1 MPKFA
6 ANLTMMFNEL
16 PFRARFAA
24 ARMAGFRAVEF
35 LFPYGH
41 DAGLLLTELE
51 THGVRVVLFNLPPGD
66 WDAGER
72 GLAALPGREA
82 DFERS
87 VTAAIEYANTLNCK
101 QLHAMAGILPPTV
114 DPDLAMS
121 VYINNLARAASELK
135 PHGIT
140 LLIEPINTRDMPGYF
155 LSRTEEARRVIDGIG
170 ADNLKL
176 QFDIYHRQMM
186 QGNIIHGISGNLD
199 IIAHMQIA
207 NPPQRLDPSAGEIN
221 YPYVFQMIDGMG
233 YEGWVGCE
241 HKPLTTT
248 KESLDWFEPY
258 KR

>member
-1 MPKFA
+1 MPRFA

-35 LFPYGH
+35 LFSYGH
-41 DAGLLLTELE
+41 DAGLLQTDIE
-51 THGVRVVLFNLPPGD
+51 TNNIRVVLFNLPPGD

-72 GLAALPGREA
+72 GMAALPGREA

-87 VTAAIEYANTLNCK
+87 VSAAIEYANTLGCK
-101 QLHAMAGILPPTV
+101 NLHAMAGIMSPTV
-114 DPDLAMS
+114 DPDRAMAT
-121 VYINNLARAASELK
+121 YMRNLAQAAAELA

-155 LSRTEEARRVIDGIG
+155 LSRTKDARRVIESVA

-176 QFDIYHRQMM
+176 QFDIYHRQMSE
-186 QGNIIHGISGNLD
+186 GNLIHGINNNLD

-233 YEGWVGCE
+233 YEGWIGCE
-241 HKPLTTT
+241 YKPLTTT
-248 KESLDWFEPY
+248 KESLAWFEPY